1 MCLIFNCLFLK
12 ALARTII
19 KLCLQIITCI
29 ILVCNFIELVDFNN
43 QNVRANVR
51 ESTVLERATIFL
63 EHEDD

>member
-29 ILVCNFIELVDFNN
+29 IGNFIELVDFNN